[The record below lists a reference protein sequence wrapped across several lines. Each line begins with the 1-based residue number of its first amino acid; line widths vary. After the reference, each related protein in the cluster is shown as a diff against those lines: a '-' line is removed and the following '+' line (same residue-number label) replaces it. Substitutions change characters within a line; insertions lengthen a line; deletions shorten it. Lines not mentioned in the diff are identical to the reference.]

1 LKAKVR
7 SPAKPNN
14 RLLKLQD
21 EEVKMIESDKKR
33 RNEIDQLRKRWEQ
46 DAHRFE
52 EEQASKLAMLQK
64 QYDQDFHE
72 FQRKS
77 A

>member
-1 LKAKVR
+1 
-7 SPAKPNN
+7 
-14 RLLKLQD
+14 
-21 EEVKMIESDKKR
+21 MIETDKKR

-46 DAHRFE
+46 DAQRFE
-52 EEQASKLAMLQK
+52 EEQASKLAQLQK
-64 QYDQDFHE
+64 QYDQDFHD